1 MIVTP
6 NLIAQFSNGASQI
19 IQNGRTGQIAIAE
32 AMNELWSEVLGGGL
46 YAVITQLGVF
56 FAVGSLVLFMTQW
69 AKALIEYDEPI
80 MWSEII
86 WPLLVAVLLAND
98 GAILANGTHG
108 LRSVIN
114 NTSNSLLQNTS
125 ARISLQESYQIVTEN
140 IGAKAVI
147 DSLVSQCDSIVDVQ
161 QQVDCLT
168 NAEQQ
173 AQDFSRTLK
182 PSSQA
187 LLAQIGSLLNPLNVT
202 ERVGF
207 ALQTAVTGWLMS
219 IGMAFQWVAEVS
231 MLLTG
236 LLGPLAVGATL
247 LPVGA
252 KAIYAWLISFFS
264 IGLVKISYNIIV
276 GLVATLIVNAESYNP
291 LVFAFVAGL
300 IAPIL
305 ALVLAAGGGLAI
317 FNSLNSFSA
326 FVLGG
331 LK

>member
-46 YAVITQLGVF
+46 YAVITKLGVF

-114 NTSNSLLQNTS
+114 DTSNSLLQNTS

-168 NAEQQ
+168 NAEKQ
-173 AQDFSRTLK
+173 ARDFSNTLPTSEQWFDK
-182 PSSQA
+182 V
-187 LLAQIGSLLNPLNVT
+187 GSLLNPLNVT

-264 IGLVKISYNIIV
+264 IGLVKICYNIIV